1 MTAELGKNR
10 LEELEKGASYEV
22 GDLLEIIDQHG
33 VLMVYRVDKLHED
46 SLVATNIFGSG
57 FLLQPFSFFDRF
69 VRGKRPK
76 LLRNLNR
83 IIQNFNDIEIPCKIG
98 IGDRHNDIIKMF
110 REGIEAF
117 FYDDI
122 LNSEK
127 LYKSLFAITNFRSSI
142 FEIKHGEVM
151 TNIEKV
157 RLHMPAGIEK
167 PRDVILTKHRDEIKL
182 IHDTLALIAEVTQN
196 GRATN

>member
-1 MTAELGKNR
+1 MTAELGKKR
-10 LEELEKGASYEV
+10 LEELEKGAAYEV

-33 VLMVYRVDKLHED
+33 VLMVYSVDKLHED

-83 IIQNFNDIEIPCKIG
+83 IILNFNDIEIPCKIG

-110 REGIEAF
+110 RDGLEAF

-122 LNSEK
+122 PNSEK

-142 FEIKHGEVM
+142 NKIKHGEVQK
-151 TNIEKV
+151 NIEKV
-157 RLHMPAGIEK
+157 RLRVPAGIEK
-167 PRDVILTKHRDEIKL
+167 PHEVIMTKHREELKL
-182 IHDTLALIAEVTQN
+182 IHDTLTLIAEVSQE
-196 GRATN
+196 G